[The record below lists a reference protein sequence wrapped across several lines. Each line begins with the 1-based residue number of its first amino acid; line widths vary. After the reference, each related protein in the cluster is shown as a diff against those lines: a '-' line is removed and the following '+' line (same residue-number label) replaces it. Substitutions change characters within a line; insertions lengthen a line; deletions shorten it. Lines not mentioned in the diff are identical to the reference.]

1 MAAGLPLL
9 KLSALLVKTISKPVG
24 MFFKAQAQKE
34 PRVAK
39 LFMDVGQRMHYV
51 QSRINVVASG
61 YKFVGVKPLPNDQA
75 LNDGAGTMSELLVL
89 SLSATIVIY
98 EYQKSA
104 IKDRDKANAL
114 NAEKQ
119 TQRFLTEQRFKDI
132 ESRLQHIEALLEKN
146 VHNQQTQNQQ
156 LIAGSQGSGS
166 LWSRIWGSPKQKQQP
181 DAEKETE
188 VAHQLKDVNAAVAL
202 AGSGAGSG
210 SGAGAGAGTVVG
222 QVELP
227 PSETP

>member
-24 MFFKAQAQKE
+24 MFFKAQSQKE

-51 QSRINVVASG
+51 QSRINVIASG

-119 TQRFLTEQRFKDI
+119 AQRFLTEQRFKDI

-146 VHNQQTQNQQ
+146 QQNHQTSQNQPVT
-156 LIAGSQGSGS
+156 AGSNGSGS
-166 LWSRIWGSPKQKQQP
+166 LWSRIWGSPKQKQQS
-181 DAEKETE
+181 DVVKETE
-188 VAHQLKDVNAAVAL
+188 VAHQLNAVTAAVAI
-202 AGSGAGSG
+202 AE
-210 SGAGAGAGTVVG
+210 AGAVTVG
-222 QVELP
+222 QEELP

>member
-24 MFFKAQAQKE
+24 MFFKAQSQKE

-39 LFMDVGQRMHYV
+39 FFMDVGQRMHYV
-51 QSRINVVASG
+51 QSRINVIASG

-119 TQRFLTEQRFKDI
+119 AQRFLTEQRFKDI

-146 VHNQQTQNQQ
+146 QQNHQTSQNQPVT
-156 LIAGSQGSGS
+156 AGSNGSGS
-166 LWSRIWGSPKQKQQP
+166 LWSRIWGSPKQKQQS
-181 DAEKETE
+181 DVVKETE
-188 VAHQLKDVNAAVAL
+188 VAHQLTVTAAVAI
-202 AGSGAGSG
+202 AE
-210 SGAGAGAGTVVG
+210 AGAVTVG
-222 QVELP
+222 QEELP

>member
-1 MAAGLPLL
+1 
-9 KLSALLVKTISKPVG
+9 
-24 MFFKAQAQKE
+24 MFFKAQSQKE
-34 PRVAK
+34 PRLAK
-39 LFMDVGQRMHYV
+39 FFMDVGQRMHYV
-51 QSRINVVASG
+51 QSRINVIASG

-75 LNDGAGTMSELLVL
+75 LNDGAGTISELLVL

-119 TQRFLTEQRFKDI
+119 AQRFLTEHRFKDI

-146 VHNQQTQNQQ
+146 QQNQQ
-156 LIAGSQGSGS
+156 SQNQPVTAGSNGSGS
-166 LWSRIWGSPKQKQQP
+166 LWSRIWGSPKQKQQS
-181 DAEKETE
+181 DVVKETE
-188 VAHQLKDVNAAVAL
+188 IFHQLNAVTAAVAI
-202 AGSGAGSG
+202 AE
-210 SGAGAGAGTVVG
+210 AGAVTVG
-222 QVELP
+222 PEELP